1 VVTSK
6 KLNQEN
12 QKLNQ
17 ENKSNYKAIRLNFI
31 FT

>member
-17 ENKSNYKAIRLNFI
+17 ENKSNYKAIRLNFN